1 MAIQDISWGAVIAGA
16 GIAVALA
23 ASVPITTAAAGAA
36 ATAAGA
42 GTLIG
47 ALTNAGMSSA
57 LAFGSTAVVGGIVG
71 EFTSD
76 LFKRTRDACN
86 TLLQK

>member
-1 MAIQDISWGAVIAGA
+1 MAIQDISWGAVLAGA
-16 GIAVALA
+16 GIAIALA
-23 ASVPITTAAAGAA
+23 ASVPIAAAGAA
-36 ATAAGA
+36 GVA
-42 GTLIG
+42 GTTTVIG
-47 ALTNAGMSSA
+47 ALTANGAMSST
-57 LAFGSTAVVGGIVG
+57 LAYTATGAVGGIVG